1 MINYIV
7 QVTSNTQEGSEEYRE
22 VSCRI
27 ALFYRTLACN
37 CTWSDMWEEA
47 LETYNQALYWAEKAK
62 DDDLIVGIR
71 KSRDNV
77 QDTVNKHKQQ
87 AIKAKA
93 ENAALY
99 YEAEWGLLFKDKLKI
114 SHLGVEHNG
123 KFFPIDEIKKVR
135 WGAVKKTINYLPAGT
150 EYTIVIDTDNDFIY
164 LRPDGTVYKN
174 FIDRLWK
181 AVAGNIINNILV
193 AFRDGKDTGF
203 DKNIKD
209 TGVHYTKWNWFS
221 KNEEIEYSWSQIR
234 VGYDNGELC
243 LYNPDG
249 RCISSFSL
257 MNTYNAHM
265 LDTII
270 RIAHEKRV

>member
-1 MINYIV
+1 M
-7 QVTSNTQEGSEEYRE
+7 
-22 VSCRI
+22 
-27 ALFYRTLACN
+27 
-37 CTWSDMWEEA
+37 
-47 LETYNQALYWAEKAK
+47 
-62 DDDLIVGIR
+62 
-71 KSRDNV
+71 
-77 QDTVNKHKQQ
+77 
-87 AIKAKA
+87 
-93 ENAALY
+93 
-99 YEAEWGLLFKDKLKI
+99 
-114 SHLGVEHNG
+114 
-123 KFFPIDEIKKVR
+123 
-135 WGAVKKTINYLPAGT
+135 
-150 EYTIVIDTDNDFIY
+150 
-164 LRPDGTVYKN
+164 RPDGTVYKN

-270 RIAHEKRV
+270 RIAHEKRVKRLSDLLR